1 MSMRWRRLLLP
12 PGRCWPPPGHNS
24 PAPTLRRAGTR
35 GQEQLQVSGYLDIC
49 RYVDS
54 GSVLCAITSATCR
67 WSPEEAVSRH
77 GGWSSQYDDSVSA
90 PLLSY
95 LYYLR
100 MGAGLLLIL
109 TQNMEQSVRGE
120 ARRSVFAFIDIG
132 HTKGN

>member
-1 MSMRWRRLLLP
+1 MRWRRLLLP

-100 MGAGLLLIL
+100 M
-109 TQNMEQSVRGE
+109 EQVYY
-120 ARRSVFAFIDIG
+120 
-132 HTKGN
+132 